1 MSVRF
6 ARPDVSTLM
15 LRLFPR
21 PLHPELFDVPAG
33 LVIQSGDIRIDVQLC
48 PSGHIWTWQCRRRFI
63 TEALAEKDRLLP
75 HQSCILDH
83 KVRGC
88 RMRSLA
94 FSPTLRY
101 DVGCQVETLEP
112 DLFLQIDDELRDDCS
127 KADLSHEFPAE
138 SRFAP
143 GAISLIRLELTRTS
157 TMIHAYHTFPD
168 HCAIVK
174 TQSLIEWEA

>member
-1 MSVRF
+1 MPVRS

-33 LVIQSGDIRIDVQLC
+33 LVVQSGAIRVSVQLC
-48 PSGHIWTWQCRRRFI
+48 PSGHTWTWQWDRRFI
-63 TEALAEKDRLLP
+63 TETLAEKDHLLP
-75 HQSCILDH
+75 QQSCILDH

-88 RMRSLA
+88 RTRSLS
-94 FSPTLRY
+94 FSPTMRY
-101 DVGCQVETLEP
+101 DVGCQVETLDP
-112 DLFLQIDDELRDDCS
+112 DLFLRMHDELVDDCD
-127 KADLSHEFPAE
+127 KADLSHEFPTE

-143 GAISLIRLELTRTS
+143 GALSLVRLELTRTS
-157 TMIHAYHTFPD
+157 TIIHAYHTFPD

-174 TQSLIEWEA
+174 TQSLIEWET

>member
-1 MSVRF
+1 MPVRF

-33 LVIQSGDIRIDVQLC
+33 LVVQSGAIRVSVQLC
-48 PSGHIWTWQCRRRFI
+48 PSGHTWTWQWDRRFI
-63 TEALAEKDRLLP
+63 TETLAEKDRILP
-75 HQSCILDH
+75 QQSCILDH

-88 RMRSLA
+88 RTRSLS

-112 DLFLQIDDELRDDCS
+112 DLFLRMHDELTDDCD
-127 KADLSHEFPAE
+127 KADLSHEFPTE

-143 GAISLIRLELTRTS
+143 GALSLVRLELTRNS
-157 TMIHAYHTFPD
+157 TIIHAYHTFPD